1 MGTIASRARLTSQF
15 QGAPNSGVAPIGDS
29 AAPIWG
35 LAPIGDFTG
44 TDRSS
49 PMDSCARSPNWLPPA
64 PLVVPVHSHR
74 FGSQTAPHRGGQ
86 ILRQPLRPR
95 LAAFPLAEW
104 RSAVKNA
111 GTWTGTGLSVDHFT
125 PTFRGQKPKVDQKM
139 SDLELRSA
147 ELPPHR
153 DRPVGSAGR
162 LSRRPVRFERSAPPQ
177 PLPGT
182 AWLPLQRPR

>member
-74 FGSQTAPHRGGQ
+74 FAHPTGADKSSGNRSVHVWQRFPWLNGGQ
-86 ILRQPLRPR
+86 LKKRRNVDR
-95 LAAFPLAEW
+95 GW
-104 RSAVKNA
+104 AVCGPFYA
-111 GTWTGTGLSVDHFT
+111 DVSGPEAQS
-125 PTFRGQKPKVDQKM
+125 
-139 SDLELRSA
+139 
-147 ELPPHR
+147 
-153 DRPVGSAGR
+153 
-162 LSRRPVRFERSAPPQ
+162 
-177 PLPGT
+177 
-182 AWLPLQRPR
+182 